1 MKRIFDSQLIG
12 PFAAMIIVAVVVALT
27 TDRFLNPGNLSN
39 LSLQVS
45 IVALIAIGSTIVIFA
60 AGIDLSSGSM
70 VALLTMILAQ
80 MLKFM
85 GIPLAIALPLTLALG
100 ALFGLVL
107 GVITAYG
114 RIPAFI
120 TTLAALIAFRGL
132 ALTFNNGS
140 PIFSLDPALE
150 PVFYGKFIGIPL
162 PFFYLVFFYGLA
174 AFMMNFTKLG
184 REIYAVGGNPS
195 AAVLTGINVRK
206 VQAMTFV
213 IAGFMTAV
221 GAVLMSA
228 RLNSGSPNYGQTLEL
243 QAIAAAVVG
252 GASLAGG
259 RGNILATLMGAMTI
273 VIVQNGLNLN
283 AAPSSVQNIVLGI
296 IILMAVGI
304 DMWRVEISAV
314 MSRILGKPKPTP
326 TVRSQVAIRSLPK
339 GIEMDLGLKDKLVL
353 VTGSGSGIGKATA
366 RTFLE
371 EGARVVVHG
380 LTAAEVDAC
389 VAELSEVGEVTGGAG
404 DLTDPSDAS
413 ALCELAQNCGP
424 VDVLVN
430 NVGIFSVKP
439 FEELTD
445 EEWMRYFDINVLTA
459 VRMSRVLLPAMLKRG
474 MGSIVNLASEAGVKP
489 LPQMVHYS
497 VTKTA
502 MLGLTRGMAELTK
515 GSGVRVN
522 SVLPGPTWTEG
533 VQSYFDGLASKSASR
548 WTTSSKAI
556 SKGTSRLP

>member
-1 MKRIFDSQLIG
+1 MKRIFDTQLIG
-12 PFAAMIIVAVVVALT
+12 PFAAMVIVALIVALT
-27 TDRFLNPGNLSN
+27 TERFLNPGNLSN

-45 IVALIAIGSTIVIFA
+45 IVALIAIGSTVVIFA

-85 GIPLAIALPLTLALG
+85 GIPLVLAIPLILIVGGLLG
-100 ALFGLVL
+100 LFI

-114 RIPAFI
+114 RIPSFI

-150 PVFYGKFIGIPL
+150 PIFYGKLFGIPL

-174 AFMMNFTKLG
+174 AFAMNFTKLG

-206 VQAMTFV
+206 VQATTFV

-221 GAVLMSA
+221 GAILMSA

-283 AAPSSVQNIVLGI
+283 AAPSSVQNIVLGL

-304 DMWRVEISAV
+304 DMWRAEISSW
-314 MSRILGKPKPTP
+314 MGRLMGR
-326 TVRSQVAIRSLPK
+326 RSSQQSSNIK
-339 GIEMDLGLKDKLVL
+339 K
-353 VTGSGSGIGKATA
+353 
-366 RTFLE
+366 
-371 EGARVVVHG
+371 
-380 LTAAEVDAC
+380 
-389 VAELSEVGEVTGGAG
+389 
-404 DLTDPSDAS
+404 
-413 ALCELAQNCGP
+413 
-424 VDVLVN
+424 
-430 NVGIFSVKP
+430 
-439 FEELTD
+439 
-445 EEWMRYFDINVLTA
+445 
-459 VRMSRVLLPAMLKRG
+459 
-474 MGSIVNLASEAGVKP
+474 EA
-489 LPQMVHYS
+489 
-497 VTKTA
+497 
-502 MLGLTRGMAELTK
+502 
-515 GSGVRVN
+515 
-522 SVLPGPTWTEG
+522 
-533 VQSYFDGLASKSASR
+533 
-548 WTTSSKAI
+548 
-556 SKGTSRLP
+556 